1 MVMAISEGNSVIT
14 ATSGGKTAT
23 CKVKVNKKIIPVASI
38 EISKTTLELT
48 EGDSETLSATVK
60 PDDATDKSVN
70 WSSSDPF
77 VAVVNDG
84 KVTAIKEGAAI
95 ITATSGEK
103 SVACSVTVKRKVV
116 PAESVEL
123 NVTFIELKSVETT
136 TLEATILPENATEK
150 TLLWT
155 SSDETIVS
163 VDDGVV
169 TAHDFGRAIITVM
182 TVNQFRSATCEVNVV
197 ISMEGVD
204 LGLSVLWA
212 NMNLGA
218 GSPVEYGDYYYYAW
232 GETEP
237 YYSTLS
243 PLTWKN
249 GKETGYGPVSY
260 RWTNDWLDD
269 DHYGKVTKYRP
280 ADRDIYWEGAGA
292 PDNKLVLDEEDDAAH
307 VNLGDNWRIP
317 TIEEW
322 AELLEK
328 CSWKLMSYKSVWGY
342 MVSSKV
348 PGNPNSIFL
357 PAANAMASTYI
368 LYSGTISGFYWTSA
382 LYQDIPGN
390 AYQLGFTEYGLC
402 IDYYLR
408 PTGCAIRAVK

>member
-123 NVTFIELKSVETT
+123 NVTFIELKSGETT

-155 SSDETIVS
+155 SSDETIV
-163 VDDGVV
+163 
-169 TAHDFGRAIITVM
+169 
-182 TVNQFRSATCEVNVV
+182 
-197 ISMEGVD
+197 
-204 LGLSVLWA
+204 
-212 NMNLGA
+212 
-218 GSPVEYGDYYYYAW
+218 
-232 GETEP
+232 
-237 YYSTLS
+237 
-243 PLTWKN
+243 
-249 GKETGYGPVSY
+249 
-260 RWTNDWLDD
+260 
-269 DHYGKVTKYRP
+269 
-280 ADRDIYWEGAGA
+280 
-292 PDNKLVLDEEDDAAH
+292 
-307 VNLGDNWRIP
+307 
-317 TIEEW
+317 
-322 AELLEK
+322 
-328 CSWKLMSYKSVWGY
+328 
-342 MVSSKV
+342 
-348 PGNPNSIFL
+348 
-357 PAANAMASTYI
+357 
-368 LYSGTISGFYWTSA
+368 
-382 LYQDIPGN
+382 
-390 AYQLGFTEYGLC
+390 
-402 IDYYLR
+402 
-408 PTGCAIRAVK
+408 